1 MRESDDNIESS
12 LMTCLMEGK
21 KQGIPEIEWIEKRPE
36 LDLWMSWLYIRS
48 RPLQE
53 RTLGNEGPF
62 M

>member
-48 RPLQE
+48 TRKNAGQ
-53 RTLGNEGPF
+53 
-62 M
+62 